1 LVAESELE
9 QLNTELKAI
18 ETFGLVIAGEADA
31 LS

>member
-1 LVAESELE
+1 LVEESELE

-18 ETFGLVIAGEADA
+18 EALRLVIAGEANA